1 MQNLNTPQIIR
12 GPLTDRDL
20 LDPDFGDVPAPA
32 EACTE
37 LGADCE
43 PPTWLDLAW
52 LYVTL
57 AVSLVALCA
66 LAGYVICT
74 F

>member
-37 LGADCE
+37 LGADCQ
-43 PPTWLDLAW
+43 PPTW

-66 LAGYVICT
+66 LAGYVIGSK
-74 F
+74 